1 MQKRR
6 EIVIYMV
13 SKNKPFKKNKHKFA
27 SASMILI
34 IVAVLL
40 AMTMSGCLSPDD
52 HSDED
57 SGLSGSQGN
66 SSDNKESDQEP
77 EENSENTDSNNNS
90 ANTPANTGSSS
101 FPDVVVASGSSG
113 GGKGSSAPWL
123 ASVPNPFIGT
133 WVSDADDNG
142 VSLTFIGSSDG
153 TFEYEMENLPAP
165 MASIIAATGNGA
177 YIVTKDIDN
186 TNVIVSYFASGIGAG
201 SDMIQSSEFVVK
213 TNDLIEVTEFTLSA
227 LGQKEYGETTA
238 FRREGTASRDDYVP
252 TEFSNIFSMME
263 FGWGLDLPEPDADV
277 RTDLLALLGR
287 DYYSSVWKFY
297 DNGVVDCTFIDFGM
311 IMGAD
316 TKDLTYPFSYIVYDN
331 DANPYDGVLV
341 LYTSSAEDGNELFI

>member
-40 AMTMSGCLSPDD
+40 AMTMSGCLGPDD

-66 SSDNKESDQEP
+66 SSDNEESDQES

-263 FGWGLDLPEPDADV
+263 FGWGTDLPIDAGITV
-277 RTDLLALLGR
+277 P
-287 DYYSSVWKFY
+287 SVWKFY
-297 DNGVVDCTFIDFGM
+297 DDGLVDCTFIGV
-311 IMGAD
+311 GAMLGLD
-316 TKDLTYPFSYIVYDN
+316 TKDFTGSFSYAVYD
-331 DANPYDGVLV
+331 DDTNPYDGMMI
-341 LYTSSAEDGNELFI
+341 LYTAEEGEGNELFV